1 MILIRLFDTTI
12 ARHYV
17 HIKDL
22 HELSPLNNTGSFF
35 VLRFRHLDFRFH
47 SLILQLQDIMSISK
61 TCMSLVL
68 LIILVA
74 SLFFGFDALPSANS
88 PHFSKRV
95 CGSQCTSNYGPQKC
109 YQDCVNPPK
118 GFLRYTFGDCI
129 YSGFATPTCCCFI

>member
-1 MILIRLFDTTI
+1 MIFDTTI

-22 HELSPLNNTGSFF
+22 HELSSLNNSGSFF
-35 VLRFRHLDFRFH
+35 VLRFRRLAFRYNY
-47 SLILQLQDIMSISK
+47 DIIMW
-61 TCMSLVL
+61 L
-68 LIILVA
+68 LCVHA
-74 SLFFGFDALPSANS
+74 ANS

-118 GFLRYTFGDCI
+118 GFLRYTFVKIRALCNEISKQFNQI
-129 YSGFATPTCCCFI
+129 YISVILQKTYSNYAELTTN